1 MTPSRSCSLA
11 VVLLT
16 AAAIMLAG
24 CANNPN
30 SRAEIGGGA
39 GALLGGLI
47 GSQIGHHGL
56 RNGAIGAALGGLA
69 GGGVGH
75 YMDQQQQQLD
85 QKLKGE
91 RARKELNVE
100 QLPGH
105 ALKIGI
111 ANNATFATN
120 KSTLTPHAQR
130 VFSKIA
136 NVLRSYNK
144 TAVHVVGFASSTGT
158 KQYNLKL
165 SRQRALSVAHFLI
178 NHGVNKR
185 RVLTWAR
192 GESQPVASNKTAAG
206 RAKNRRVAIVIKP
219 IIKGHEKQAFSA
231 PPPLGN
237 RRSTGAASA
246 SSANAVH
253 S

>member
-1 MTPSRSCSLA
+1 MNRSRTRSLT

-16 AAAIMLAG
+16 AAAIVLAG

-39 GALLGGLI
+39 GALLGGLV
-47 GSQIGHHGL
+47 GSQLGHHGL

-69 GGGVGH
+69 GAGVGH
-75 YMDQQQQQLD
+75 YMDKQQQQLD
-85 QKLKGE
+85 QKLSAE
-91 RARKELNVE
+91 RAQQELSVE
-100 QLPGH
+100 RLPGH
-105 ALKIGI
+105 ALKVGI
-111 ANNATFATN
+111 ASDASFALN
-120 KSTLTPHAQR
+120 KSTLTQHAQR

-136 NVLRSYNK
+136 TVLRNYDK
-144 TAVHVVGFASSTGT
+144 TAVHVVGFTDSTGT

-165 SRQRALSVAHFLI
+165 SRERALSVAHFLV
-178 NHGVNKR
+178 NHGVNKQ

-206 RAKNRRVAIVIKP
+206 RAKNRRVAIVLKP
-219 IIKGHEKQAFSA
+219 IIKGQEKRAFSA
-231 PPPLGN
+231 PPPLGG
-237 RRSTGAASA
+237 RSSTGTG
-246 SSANAVH
+246 ANAVN